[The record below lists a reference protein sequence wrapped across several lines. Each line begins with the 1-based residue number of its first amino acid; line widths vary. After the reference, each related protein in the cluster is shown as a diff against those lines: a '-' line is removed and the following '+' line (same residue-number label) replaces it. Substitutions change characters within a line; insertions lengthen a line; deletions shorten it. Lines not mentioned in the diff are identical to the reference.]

1 MKPFFSL
8 FLLVFAG
15 VALSWVCLLL
25 IGSGQLSAGKLETSL
40 VVAGDDVVLEADL
53 GLAARGKEVYRE
65 LGCVQCHTQQVRRP
79 GYGGDL
85 DRGWGSRQT
94 VARDYVLQNVVA
106 LGNRRIGP
114 DLADVG
120 SRRDAEWFFQHL
132 YDPTSLADW
141 SISPSYAHLFYDKE
155 VTDETSPTA
164 LKLEGNDAPEPGFER
179 VPHFDAIALVAYLES
194 LKLDYDLPESKR
206 VK

>member
-1 MKPFFSL
+1 MPYP
-8 FLLVFAG
+8 AG
-15 VALSWVCLLL
+15 SPAGLRR
-25 IGSGQLSAGKLETSL
+25 GSGPW
-40 VVAGDDVVLEADL
+40 L
-53 GLAARGKEVYRE
+53 GI
-65 LGCVQCHTQQVRRP
+65 P
-79 GYGGDL
+79 S
-85 DRGWGSRQT
+85 DRG
-94 VARDYVLQNVVA
+94 ARLYPA
-106 LGNRRIGP
+106 
-114 DLADVG
+114 G

-141 SISPSYAHLFYDKE
+141 STSPSYAHLFYDKE

>member
-1 MKPFFSL
+1 MKQFFSL

-15 VALSWVCLLL
+15 VACSWVGLLL
-25 IGSGQLSAGKLETSL
+25 IGSGALSAGKLETSL
-40 VVAGDDVVLEADL
+40 TVAGDDVVLEMDL

-94 VARDYVLQNVVA
+94 VARDYVLQDLVV

-114 DLADVG
+114 DLTDVG
-120 SRRDAEWFFQHL
+120 SRRDAEWFYQHL
-132 YDPTSLADW
+132 YDPASLADW
-141 SISPSYAHLFYDKE
+141 STSPSYAHLFHDKE
-155 VTDETSPTA
+155 VTDETSATA
-164 LKLEGNDAPEPGFER
+164 LNLEGNDAPDPGFER
-179 VPHFDAIALVAYLES
+179 VPNFDARALVAYLES

-206 VK
+206 IK